1 MPLWDVPDFSISFG
15 ISAKTEGGYPLTTGG
30 SPTVR
35 PISRWAIAQRVT
47 ESIIRVTSRPCSRK
61 YSAMAVA
68 TQAALIRCSAG

>member
-1 MPLWDVPDFSISFG
+1 MPLLEVPDFSISFG

-35 PISRWAIAQRVT
+35 PISRCAIAQRVT
-47 ESIIRVTSRPCSRK
+47 ESIISVTSSTCSRK

-68 TQAALIRCSAG
+68 TQAALIRWRAG